1 MRMSFGANA
10 IINAIRESQNI
21 GDISI
26 ARSLFCKNKRIIE
39 AEDPDLYKKLEAELY
54 RKSNIAQK
62 RAISDRIV
70 KKAEPKQTKQ
80 VSKRGGENRY
90 YSELLRHLK
99 AGRPIPAYRIY
110 KDKKPLS
117 KDNFLKLC
125 EDIMSSGILRETMNY
140 THATAALA
148 RIIKTLKNNLEDEN
162 IFEGVVSGVSDK
174 NRAARKSVE
183 IYHISKQYP
192 GILFGKLATS
202 TERQHVAWFGDY
214 SKYKGTMLQ
223 QELVD
228 ASADLLDLDDDI
240 HYMDREQRLE
250 AIADRYQ
257 ISRRT
262 GYIQKSI
269 ENVKLIADNP
279 YFARIDF
286 KDHKRNDENKIVYIS
301 KIKNIED
308 YPAQQKNISYADWR
322 APIGDLFYR
331 TNDSLGE
338 APFMDGYVDV
348 ILNGRI
354 IIRKGELIR
363 LDANSKESVSSS
375 NSSDD
380 ILQERLAQSSE
391 AKLGEVVE
399 TIQVE
404 QNEIIRHTAGK
415 DLVIQGSAGSGKT
428 IIGVHRIAYLMYSKS
443 LKNNSIL
450 FVSPN
455 DDFSKYVSDVLPEL
469 GEYNM
474 PIVTMN
480 DIINA
485 IFTNLSLE
493 YPATKK
499 GIEEFIDHYFNDEY
513 NHYAAP
519 IEEFSSFIEHYFEN
533 GYDRNVEAKYSYD
546 YNENFIKTIDD
557 LHFNKISL
565 SLDSVMNAE
574 ANLAEVKSRKNIISE
589 ICASRLQVGGLS
601 DYRKYE
607 NSALVA
613 ALWAK
618 ANNVIL
624 KLKPSKDGMYTL
636 CCEDDP
642 SRVIAAK
649 ARYDA
654 LMKNVRNQAKK
665 HAEYKEGEIVFRYS
679 DEAVDKEI
687 ETHRYQ
693 LIKQSFNNQ
702 EGSKNSKDY
711 YHTKEHSDVIHV
723 VVDEAQDYSPL
734 HIQLLRM
741 VFPRAHFTILGDENQ
756 NLNPY
761 CKNSHLMDLLPG
773 ADYIGVRKAYRSSPE
788 IVNYTNKILNEDI
801 LAVRKSNNIPVTEI
815 TVNNYREISDDSL
828 LNSIK
833 SINNN
838 WLKRVAVICRDEK
851 LKQYF
856 SNKMN
861 KFRKYGVSMGFY
873 TVYEAKGLEFD
884 AAIVIDTYSDYE
896 NELLYTACTR
906 AQHQLIVY
914 REDRGLLGKILRP
927 FRR

>member
-1 MRMSFGANA
+1 MRMSFGVNA
-10 IINAIRESQNI
+10 IINAIRESQNT

-26 ARSLFCKNKRIIE
+26 ARSLFSKNKRIIE
-39 AEDPDLYKKLEAELY
+39 AEDPDLYKELEAELY

-62 RAISDRIV
+62 RATSDRVV
-70 KKAEPKQTKQ
+70 KMAKPKQNKQ
-80 VSKRGGENRY
+80 VSERGGGNRY

-110 KDKKPLS
+110 RDKKPLS
-117 KDNFLKLC
+117 KDSFLKLC

-148 RIIKTLKNNLEDEN
+148 QIIKTLKTNSEDEN

-174 NRAARKSVE
+174 NKAARKSVE
-183 IYHISKQYP
+183 IYHVSKQYP
-192 GILFGKLATS
+192 DIIFGKLATS

-214 SKYKGTMLQ
+214 SKYKGTMLR

-228 ASADLLDLDDDI
+228 MSADLLDLADDI
-240 HYMDREQRLE
+240 RYMDREQRLE
-250 AIADRYQ
+250 AIAERYQ

-279 YFARIDF
+279 YFARIDY
-286 KDHKRNDENKIVYIS
+286 KDLNGNDKNKIVYIS

-308 YPAQQKNISYADWR
+308 YPAQQENISYADWR

-331 TNDSLGE
+331 TNDSLDK
-338 APFMDGYVDV
+338 APFMNGYVDV

-363 LDANSKESVSSS
+363 LDANSKESMSSS
-375 NSSDD
+375 SSSGD
-380 ILQERLAQSSE
+380 ILQERLAQSSDE
-391 AKLGEVVE
+391 KLGEVVE

-415 DLVIQGSAGSGKT
+415 DLIIQGSAGSGKT

-499 GIEEFIDHYFNDEY
+499 GIEEFIDHYFDDEY
-513 NHYAAP
+513 NRYAAP

-533 GYDRNVEAKYSYD
+533 GYDRNVGAKYSYD

-557 LHFNKISL
+557 LHFNKISF
-565 SLDSVMNAE
+565 SLDSVMNADT
-574 ANLAEVKSRKNIISE
+574 NLAEVKSRKNIISE
-589 ICASRLQVGGLS
+589 ICASRLQISGPS

-642 SRVIAAK
+642 SRVIATK
-649 ARYDA
+649 ARYTA
-654 LMKNVRNQAKK
+654 LMKNVRDQAKK
-665 HAEYKEGEIVFRYS
+665 HAEYKEGEIIFRYS
-679 DEAVDKEI
+679 DEAVNREI
-687 ETHRYQ
+687 ETHQYR
-693 LIKQSFNNQ
+693 LIERSFDNQ
-702 EGSKNSKDY
+702 EKNSNNKDY
-711 YHTKEHSDVIHV
+711 YPTKDHSDVIHI
-723 VVDEAQDYSPL
+723 VVDEAQDYSPI
-734 HIQLLRM
+734 HIQLLRI

-761 CKNSHLMDLLPG
+761 CKDSHLMGLLPG
-773 ADYIGVRKAYRSSPE
+773 AGYIGVRKAYRSSPE

-801 LAVRKSNNIPVTEI
+801 LAVRKSNDIPVTEI
-815 TVNNYREISDDSL
+815 TVNDYREISDDSL
-828 LNSIK
+828 LDSIK

-838 WLKRVAVICRDEK
+838 WLKRAAVICRDEK
-851 LKQYF
+851 QKQYF

-861 KFRKYGVSMGFY
+861 KFRKYGVNMGFY
-873 TVYEAKGLEFD
+873 TTYEAKGLEFD
-884 AAIVIDTYSDYE
+884 AVIVIDTYSDYE

-927 FRR
+927 FRK